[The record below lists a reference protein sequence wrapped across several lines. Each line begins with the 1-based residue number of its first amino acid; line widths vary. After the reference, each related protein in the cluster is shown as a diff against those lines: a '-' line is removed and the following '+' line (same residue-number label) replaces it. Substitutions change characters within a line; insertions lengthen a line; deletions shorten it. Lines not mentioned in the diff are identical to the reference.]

1 MTVPPVR
8 TWDRLYSQVG
18 YLGTN
23 DPEAVCA
30 VIITAFTAPHQ
41 DRLIA
46 TEDRYVN
53 IRLHSHLAAV
63 PVPHFGEVMRRL
75 TTVLQ
80 PETMTFITIEVLQRV
95 NLHTRSGI
103 CRQLVPTKP
112 NEVEPRSDSDSR
124 R

>member
-1 MTVPPVR
+1 MTVPPVL

-23 DPEAVCA
+23 DPDEACA
-30 VIITAFTAPHQ
+30 VIITAFTASHQ
-41 DRLIA
+41 DRIIA

-53 IRLHSHLAAV
+53 IRLHSHLSAV

-75 TTVLQ
+75 TTILQ
-80 PETMTFITIEVLQRV
+80 PDMMTFISIEVLQLV
-95 NLHTRSGI
+95 NPHTRSRT
-103 CRQLVPTKP
+103 CRQLPPTTP
-112 NEVEPRSDSDSR
+112 NEVEHRSDSDSR